1 MLLVVVV
8 AAVLLVV
15 VVAAVLL
22 VVVVAAVLLVVVM
35 AAVLL
40 VVVVA
45 AALQVVVVAAV
56 LVVVVFVAA
65 VLLVVVAAQT
75 RSGGVG
81 AVEERCWRKE
91 FAPLSGKCCCSQGG
105 RVFLGLSLVSSSEMM
120 WAVRSGCNDMDVH
133 CDFKLAV
140 TRKSRPCRGTLRV
153 LIKQI
158 AAKICCIARR
168 D

>member
-1 MLLVVVV
+1 MAAVLLVVVV

-22 VVVVAAVLLVVVM
+22 VVVVAAVLLVVVV

-40 VVVVA
+40 VVV
-45 AALQVVVVAAV
+45 
-56 LVVVVFVAA
+56 VAA

-105 RVFLGLSLVSSSEMM
+105 RVFVGLSLVSSSEMM
-120 WAVRSGCNDMDVH
+120 WTV
-133 CDFKLAV
+133 
-140 TRKSRPCRGTLRV
+140 
-153 LIKQI
+153 
-158 AAKICCIARR
+158 
-168 D
+168 